1 MIERMRHKS
10 RRYTAREDEALCL
23 LEHVEPPETYAF
35 AFNRTVKSIRA
46 RLKRIGFPPR
56 KWPRVSVIEAARP

>member
-1 MIERMRHKS
+1 MKPQPNNA
-10 RRYTAREDEALCL
+10 RRYTAHEDEALCC
-23 LEHVEPPETYAF
+23 LEHVEPPATYAF
-35 AFNRTVKSIRA
+35 AFDRSARSIRA